1 MENYTEI
8 KGRETLKEEKLK
20 KIKLFIMD
28 VDGVL
33 TDGRIIRSSDGRE
46 SKVFDVMDG
55 TGITLAHLAG
65 IRTAIIS
72 GRKSEVTSLQAM
84 ELGINEVH
92 QVSGSKEEILDR
104 LIGEFELREKEIAF
118 VGDDLLDIPLLR
130 RVGWAVAVS
139 NAHAEVKKI
148 CHYVTQR
155 NGGRGAVREAIEMII
170 KSQGKWK
177 EVVEK
182 FLGEQRKSFLENG

>member
-8 KGRETLKEEKLK
+8 KGRETLKKEKLK
-20 KIKLFIMD
+20 KIRLFIMD

-33 TDGRIIRSSDGRE
+33 TDGRIIRSSDGGE

-65 IRTAIIS
+65 IKTAIIS

-92 QVSGSKEEILDR
+92 QVSGGKEEILDR
-104 LIGEFELREKEIAF
+104 LIDEYGLEEGEIAF
-118 VGDDLLDIPLLR
+118 MGDDLLDIPLLR

-148 CHYVTQR
+148 CHYVTR
-155 NGGRGAVREAIEMII
+155 RSGGRGAVREAIEMII
-170 KSQGKWK
+170 RSQGNWE
-177 EVVEK
+177 EVLEK
-182 FLGEQRKSFLENG
+182 FLKEQRKSCLENG

>member
-20 KIKLFIMD
+20 KIKFFVMD

-33 TDGRIIRSSDGRE
+33 TDGRIIRSSDGGE

-92 QVSGSKEEILDR
+92 QVSRGKEEILDK
-104 LIGEFELREKEIAF
+104 LIDEYELEEEEIAF
-118 VGDDLLDIPLLR
+118 MGDDLLDIPLLC

-139 NAHAEVKKI
+139 NAHPEVKKI

-155 NGGRGAVREAIEMII
+155 GGGRGAVREAIEMII
-170 KSQGKWK
+170 RCQGKWE
-177 EVVEK
+177 EVLEK
-182 FLGEQRKSFLENG
+182 FLKEQRKSSLENG

>member
-1 MENYTEI
+1 MEDHTET
-8 KGRETLKEEKLK
+8 KGRGTAEEEKLK
-20 KIKLFIMD
+20 KIRLFIMD

-33 TDGRIIRSSDGRE
+33 TDGRIIRSSDGGE

-84 ELGINEVH
+84 ELGIKEVH
-92 QVSGSKEEILDR
+92 QVSREKEEILDR
-104 LIGEFELREKEIAF
+104 LIGEYGLEEEEIAYM
-118 VGDDLLDIPLLR
+118 GDDLLDIPLLR

-139 NAHAEVKKI
+139 NGHPEVKKI

-155 NGGRGAVREAIEMII
+155 GGGRGAVREAIEVVI

-177 EVVEK
+177 EVLEK
-182 FLGEQRKSFLENG
+182 FLKEERKGPLQNG

>member
-8 KGRETLKEEKLK
+8 KGRETIKEEKLK

-33 TDGRIIRSSDGRE
+33 TDGRIIRSSDGGE

-55 TGITLAHLAG
+55 TGIHLAHLAG

-92 QVSGSKEEILDR
+92 QVSGGKEEILDR
-104 LIGEFELREKEIAF
+104 LMGKFELQEKEIAF

-139 NAHAEVKKI
+139 NAHTEVKKV

-155 NGGRGAVREAIEMII
+155 DGGRGAVREAIEMII

-182 FLGEQRKSFLENG
+182 FLGEQRKSSLENG